1 MQLSPLLI
9 EKYNRLQSSL
19 LMILSL
25 LFIIITLI
33 NPSILTYYF
42 QYYLLLTTVTIIGIP
57 HGFFDYS
64 IAERLFRNSK
74 NWIYYFTIG
83 YILLSLIYLT
93 VWFVFPFMAL
103 LFFLII
109 SIFHFGIEEQN
120 HLEYQDMKFFQIFMI
135 GSMPVFLPILF
146 HSQDVFNIFQQII
159 DLDIDIININ
169 TNIYYLYFLLL
180 FIALYNNGIKRSLI
194 YAILIINFIILPPL
208 ISFILFFCFH
218 HSIRHY
224 IHSIYYENL
233 VPKKYDTQKYLNII
247 IMSSIF
253 FTSLVLL
260 SLQIYGKYTFDIIIV
275 KYIFILLACL
285 TLPHLMLNIY
295 HDTQKNK

>member
-1 MQLSPLLI
+1 MQLNLLLI

-33 NPSILTYYF
+33 NPDSLTYYF

-83 YILLSLIYLT
+83 YILLSLIYLAI
-93 VWFVFPFMAL
+93 WFLFPLIAL

-120 HLEYQDMKFFQIFMI
+120 HLEYQNMKIFQIFI
-135 GSMPVFLPILF
+135 RGSMPVFLPIL
-146 HSQDVFNIFQQII
+146 SLCGRCFQYIS
-159 DLDIDIININ
+159 
-169 TNIYYLYFLLL
+169 TNDRFRY
-180 FIALYNNGIKRSLI
+180 
-194 YAILIINFIILPPL
+194 
-208 ISFILFFCFH
+208 
-218 HSIRHY
+218 
-224 IHSIYYENL
+224 
-233 VPKKYDTQKYLNII
+233 
-247 IMSSIF
+247 
-253 FTSLVLL
+253 
-260 SLQIYGKYTFDIIIV
+260 
-275 KYIFILLACL
+275 
-285 TLPHLMLNIY
+285 
-295 HDTQKNK
+295 